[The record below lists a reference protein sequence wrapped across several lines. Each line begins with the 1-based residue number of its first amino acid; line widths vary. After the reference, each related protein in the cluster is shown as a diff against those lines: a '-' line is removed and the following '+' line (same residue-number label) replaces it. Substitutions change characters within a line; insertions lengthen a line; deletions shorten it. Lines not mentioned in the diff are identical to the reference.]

1 MSYLRVK
8 TIKNRKY
15 LYRQTSVR
23 KGKKVKTIGLTSA
36 VTRGYFWPRET
47 VTAEFAFPLE
57 KRESNS
63 T

>member
-36 VTRGYFWPRET
+36 VTRCGYFRPRET
-47 VTAEFAFPLE
+47 VTAEFAFPL
-57 KRESNS
+57 
-63 T
+63 

>member
-1 MSYLRVK
+1 
-8 TIKNRKY
+8 
-15 LYRQTSVR
+15 
-23 KGKKVKTIGLTSA
+23 
-36 VTRGYFWPRET
+36 VTRCGYFWPRET